1 MTIPSQYMNYDS
13 PMGGGESESIV
24 MIPLMLNNHKCQSST
39 NAFKPN
45 GSGDMDIIFLPA
57 DTNGMISQLTIQS
70 LGAS

>member
-1 MTIPSQYMNYDS
+1 
-13 PMGGGESESIV
+13 
-24 MIPLMLNNHKCQSST
+24 MIPPNVEKPQMQT
-39 NAFKPN
+39 TQAFKPN